1 MPAGIFLLPQD
12 IAAIRGVGYRQA
24 IRVYKDVREVLGK
37 EKRKRIT
44 LEEYATYEMVPV
56 ETVKKAL
63 NIK

>member
-12 IAAIRGVGYRQA
+12 IAALRGVGYRQA
-24 IRVYKDVREVLGK
+24 IRVYADVRTVLGK
-37 EKRKRIT
+37 DKGKRVTI
-44 LEEYATYEMVPV
+44 EEYATYEMVPV